1 MSTARSSTFYT
12 TRGLSGISHSR
23 QLKGETKLHYRE
35 TVSTEKSDL
44 RDKLAAREVSQQPKP
59 VPIPAEES
67 EVVKSE
73 PQIKL
78 ESQPGLEDYYF
89 PEDADDEV
97 NLVAK
102 EEEESEDEDEMLMRE
117 LARIKEERAAVEA
130 RKRAEEE
137 VRNDRIK
144 QEEIAHANPLMS
156 NVLKRQWFQDTVF
169 SNTTSTQ
176 PKAKKTHVND
186 PIRNEF
192 HKKFLNKYIG

>member
-1 MSTARSSTFYT
+1 MSTARSSTFYA

-23 QLKGETKLHYRE
+23 QLRGETKLHYRE
-35 TVSTEKSDL
+35 QVSSEKSNL
-44 RDKLAAREVSQQPKP
+44 KEKLAAREVIQQLKP
-59 VPIPAEES
+59 APIPEEES
-67 EVVKSE
+67 EVFKSE
-73 PQIKL
+73 PQIKI
-78 ESQPGLEDYYF
+78 EVQPGLEEYYF
-89 PEDADDEV
+89 PEDADDGIG
-97 NLVAK
+97 LVTK

-137 VRNDRIK
+137 ANNDRIK

-176 PKAKKTHVND
+176 PKVKKAYVND

-192 HKKFLNKYIG
+192 HKKFINKYIG